1 MENNFSIERKRI
13 EKMKE
18 IVKIKLSD
26 IDSFE
31 NHPFKVIK
39 DDSLNELI
47 TSIRE
52 NGLLNPLVV
61 RRKANNRFEMLSGHR
76 RKLAL
81 ELNGVEEADC
91 FIKDLDDDEAIIYM
105 VDSNIY
111 RSKILPSEKGFAYKM
126 KLDAMKHQGTR
137 NDLTSNPL
145 EGKLETAEIIG
156 NENNESASNIRR
168 YIRLT
173 YLIPELLEL
182 VNEKRIAFRPAVE
195 LSFLKKDEQKILFD
209 IIQCMDCTPSLAQAI
224 DMKKKSQINILTAD
238 EIDDI
243 MSTEKANQ
251 IPKLKINQERFEKVI
266 PNKYVTAQQKEDY
279 LYKCAE
285 FVMKRK
291 IKKLQQQ
298 QTR

>member
-126 KLDAMKHQGTR
+126 KLDAIKHQG
-137 NDLTSNPL
+137 
-145 EGKLETAEIIG
+145 
-156 NENNESASNIRR
+156 
-168 YIRLT
+168 
-173 YLIPELLEL
+173 
-182 VNEKRIAFRPAVE
+182 
-195 LSFLKKDEQKILFD
+195 
-209 IIQCMDCTPSLAQAI
+209 
-224 DMKKKSQINILTAD
+224 KKKTLLHKMCRS
-238 EIDDI
+238 
-243 MSTEKANQ
+243 
-251 IPKLKINQERFEKVI
+251 
-266 PNKYVTAQQKEDY
+266 
-279 LYKCAE
+279 
-285 FVMKRK
+285 
-291 IKKLQQQ
+291 
-298 QTR
+298 